1 MADDGS
7 LERLERW
14 ADQVV
19 ADSAE
24 LPEDLTAEEL
34 REREA
39 LWYADFFTLEDGW
52 LIAGPDDPAMRD
64 RLIQDEGMTGD
75 LADDV
80 LAKMRELGATR
91 VGP

>member
-1 MADDGS
+1 MADDGY

-24 LPEDLTAEEL
+24 LPEDLTDEEL

-39 LWYADFFTLEDGW
+39 LWYADFFTLQDGW

-75 LADDV
+75 RADDV